1 MQFMKRMACLL
12 VFASMFISVS
22 DQRLEC
28 WADVRWSVRNVEV
41 RVDMRWACS
50 IFCCSVSI
58 CLSTSFW
65 FCRFW
70 FMVIG
75 LRCYTF
81 FCISSSLYGGR
92 SGCAS
97 GVN

>member
-28 WADVRWSVRNVEV
+28 RAMVCQELWRLGWICGG
-41 RVDMRWACS
+41 RVVYFAVVFRFACRRRPGFVDS
-50 IFCCSVSI
+50 G
-58 CLSTSFW
+58 LW
-65 FCRFW
+65 
-70 FMVIG
+70 VIG
-75 LRCYTF
+75 LSCYIF